1 MMRLFGLLLFGVL
14 GLCGCRQDA
23 GEPLFD
29 MVYEPQRFEIS
40 AGRNPIVSDGFG
52 FPPIQTRFA
61 ALLDANNHSIDEVT
75 QILPLTA
82 RLISEDGQ
90 DFSFLSQISVR
101 ICPNTGDQ
109 CTQADEV
116 FFSTDLYRRRWE
128 NIQLDPG
135 LRNVRDL
142 LTGDQF
148 RLEVVLTYGEIT
160 PYSMS
165 CRFEYSFRAYQ

>member
-1 MMRLFGLLLFGVL
+1 MRLFGLLFLSVL
-14 GLCGCRQDA
+14 TWMGCREDV

-29 MVYEPQRFEIS
+29 LVYPPQQFEIS

-52 FPPIQTRFA
+52 FPPVQTRFTA
-61 ALLDANNHSIDEVT
+61 QLDANNHTIDEVT
-75 QILPLTA
+75 QVLPLSA

-90 DFSFLSQISVR
+90 DFSFLSEISVR

-128 NIQLDPG
+128 TIQLDPG
-135 LRNVRDL
+135 LRNVREL
-142 LTGDQF
+142 LMGDQF

-165 CRFEYSFRAYQ
+165 CRIEYSFRAYQ